1 MERLRRR
8 LPPLSSLLAFE
19 AAGRHGNFTA
29 AGRELNVTQAAISR
43 QIQVLEGFLG
53 LPVFLRR
60 HRAVRLTPEGER
72 LHQAV
77 TMSLEHIARLAG
89 DLRQSA
95 ARQAIT
101 LGATIGFATFW
112 LMPLLNRFRAEEP
125 GLDLRLMAS
134 DSVIDLEADGVDLAV
149 RYGSGH
155 WPPLEASHLFGDEIF
170 PVCSPD
176 FRQAH
181 PVAAAA
187 DLTGLPLL
195 ALEAVDPSW
204 MTWETWLKAAGV
216 AAPPAPRRL
225 VYNNYPLLVQAAVD
239 GQGVALG
246 WRHFV
251 DPLLAEGRLVRLL
264 DLSVVT
270 DFGFYL
276 VAPEG
281 GPRRAEARRLRSWL
295 LAQAAPL
302 RQASP
307 AGGRILRLRGRPERG

>member
-8 LPPLSSLLAFE
+8 LPPLSSLMAFE
-19 AAGRHGNFTA
+19 AAGRHRNFTA

-43 QIQVLEGFLG
+43 QIHALEGFLG
-53 LPVFLRR
+53 LPVFLRQ
-60 HRAVRLTPEGER
+60 HRAVQLTPEGER

-95 ARQAIT
+95 RRQSIT

-112 LMPLLNRFRAEEP
+112 LMPLLSRFRAEHP
-125 GLDLRLMAS
+125 GIELRLMAS
-134 DSVIDLEADGVDLAV
+134 DNEIDLQADGVDLAV
-149 RYGSGH
+149 RYGLGH
-155 WPPLEASHLFGDEIF
+155 WPRLEASHLFGDEIF
-170 PVCSPD
+170 PVCSPA
-176 FRQAH
+176 FRQAQ
-181 PVAAAA
+181 PAVREPA
-187 DLTGLPLL
+187 DLAALPLL
-195 ALEAVDPSW
+195 ELEAVDPRW
-204 MTWETWLKAAGV
+204 TNWEGWLRTAGV
-216 AAPPAPRRL
+216 RSRSPRRRL
-225 VYNNYPLLVQAAVD
+225 VYNNYPLLIQAAVD

-281 GPRRAEARRLRSWL
+281 GPRGEDGRLLRTWL
-295 LAQAAPL
+295 LDQAASLRTAPPVGGRTLPL
-302 RQASP
+302 RPPS
-307 AGGRILRLRGRPERG
+307 